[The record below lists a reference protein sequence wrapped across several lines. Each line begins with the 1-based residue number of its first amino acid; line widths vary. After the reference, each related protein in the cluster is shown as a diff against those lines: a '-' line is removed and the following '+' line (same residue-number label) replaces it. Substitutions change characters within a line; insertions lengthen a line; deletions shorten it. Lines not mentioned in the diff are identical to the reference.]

1 MNDEIEEVE
10 EVEVTHEQL
19 IQGAIQHVLEAGL
32 LFKAAGFEQTSKNIL
47 NFTTE
52 AFKTLTVSANNA
64 AIDKTKLDDKTYD
77 TILANIFG
85 EQ

>member
-1 MNDEIEEVE
+1 MNEEI
-10 EVEVTHEQL
+10 EVTHEQL

-32 LFKAAGFEQTSKNIL
+32 LFRAAGFDKTSKNIL
-47 NFTTE
+47 NFTTD

-85 EQ
+85 E